1 MKGLL
6 KNKTMILFMV
16 MVLGVIYINSAH
28 VHKLESSK
36 VEENLISANI
46 R

>member
-6 KNKTMILFMV
+6 KSKTMILFMV
-16 MVLGVIYINSAH
+16 MVLGVIYINSAQ

-36 VEENLISANI
+36 VEESLISLNI
-46 R
+46 N